1 MEPHTR
7 AEVTKLLKQIGQR
20 IATAE
25 ALTSSDDPAAAMR
38 TLLAARHLGGRATA
52 VLLADCLQQ
61 ALQGV
66 RSPDRRMREASVD
79 EFIRLADFAETT
91 LCRTCRRRVASRV
104 RRGLDG

>member
-1 MEPHTR
+1 MEPDTR
-7 AEVTKLLKQIGQR
+7 AEVTKQLKQISQR

-25 ALTSSDDPAAAMR
+25 ALTSADDPAAAMR

-79 EFIRLADFAETT
+79 EFIRLADFVDTT
-91 LCRTCRRRVASRV
+91 LCRTCRRRVAARV
-104 RRGLDG
+104 KRGLDG